1 MADFNKP
8 WVLLREGQDRVYFA
22 TLAEA
27 QAIYDM
33 KRRSGSAKV
42 AAAVVGPNRERWRC
56 NPWRWASWYRDDR
69 PEPVAGDDGAAEPDT
84 AA

>member
-1 MADFNKP
+1 MPDDKP
-8 WVLLREGQDRVYFA
+8 WVLLRAGHDPVPFA

-33 KRRSGSAKV
+33 KRRSGTAKV
-42 AAAVVGPNRERWRC
+42 EAAVVGPNRERWRC
-56 NPWRWASWYRDDR
+56 NPWRWAYWFRDDR
-69 PEPVAGDDGAAEPDT
+69 ALPKAGDEDAAEPET